1 MSERFRG
8 APQEPLFLVP
18 WPVPA
23 FAGVFLGIHAVLFVA
38 PLGWKAWAFAYLPL
52 VPQRFLA
59 ESNELLGLAFGN
71 LLTYGFLHYDWFHV
85 LLNVA
90 LLLAA
95 AGPVMRNCGVVR
107 LWLMFAL
114 CTIAGGVLHVLVYWN
129 EPANVIGASAGAGG
143 VIAAAL
149 RYRTRKLSQGEIV
162 APIDRGPV
170 LAVTI
175 FWVLLNFAFF
185 LWDRLGGGS
194 LSGLATMAHI
204 GGFLAGLFLA
214 PVMVRGARA
223 QTWPPRP

>member
-1 MSERFRG
+1 MSDRFRG
-8 APQEPLFLVP
+8 SPAEPLFLVP

-23 FAGVFLGIHAVLFVA
+23 FAGVFLAIHAVLAIA
-38 PLGWKAWAFAYLPL
+38 PIGWRAWAFATLPL

-59 ESNELLGLAFGN
+59 ESGELVGLAFAN
-71 LLTYGFLHYDWFHV
+71 LLTYAFLHYDWFHV

-95 AGPVMRNCGVVR
+95 AGPVMRNCGVLR

-114 CTIAGGVLHVLVYWN
+114 CAIAGGVLHVVVYWN
-129 EPANVIGASAGAGG
+129 EAATVVGASAGAGG

-170 LAVTI
+170 AGVTV
-175 FWVLLNFAFF
+175 FWIGLNLAFF

-194 LSGLATMAHI
+194 LSGIATMAHI
-204 GGFLAGLFLA
+204 GGFVAGLFLA
-214 PVMVRGARA
+214 PVLVRGARA
-223 QTWPPRP
+223 QAWPPRP